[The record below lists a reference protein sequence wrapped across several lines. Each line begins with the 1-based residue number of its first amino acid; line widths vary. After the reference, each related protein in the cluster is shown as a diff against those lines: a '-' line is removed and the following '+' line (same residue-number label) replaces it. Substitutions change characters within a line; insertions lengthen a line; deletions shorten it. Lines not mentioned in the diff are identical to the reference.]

1 MTTEEGTMQWE
12 HFPLLVFK
20 YNEDEQILLNRVKA
34 LQDGINLVT
43 SNFQNNMLEDA
54 RNTILVIKNFDGAN
68 LGEFR
73 RNLSTYGAV
82 KIRDTQGASGGVES
96 LRIEIDSE
104 NYKLFLDQFKKA
116 LIKGMKSVDVDELKS
131 GTPNQMNIQAMFN
144 DIDQDATSMENE
156 IQKTLDEL
164 LWFIDVDL
172 ALKGLGDFE
181 NEKVKIVLNRDM
193 MQDET
198 TIIDNVVKLRDLV
211 SDETLLAQIPFIDD
225 PQAENE
231 RMKQQK
237 KEDFAEYGDVLPNAQ
252 QKVVDDDEAETED
265 K

>member
-1 MTTEEGTMQWE
+1 
-12 HFPLLVFK
+12 
-20 YNEDEQILLNRVKA
+20 
-34 LQDGINLVT
+34 
-43 SNFQNNMLEDA
+43 
-54 RNTILVIKNFDGAN
+54 
-68 LGEFR
+68 
-73 RNLSTYGAV
+73 
-82 KIRDTQGASGGVES
+82 
-96 LRIEIDSE
+96 
-104 NYKLFLDQFKKA
+104 
-116 LIKGMKSVDVDELKS
+116 
-131 GTPNQMNIQAMFN
+131 MFN

-237 KEDFAEYGDVLPNAQ
+237 KEDFAEYGDALPNA
-252 QKVVDDDEAETED
+252 QKVVDDNATETED
-265 K
+265 KKILAETF